1 MLRTLIPAIS
11 AASIQLSFFAIAFR
25 ITSCSFIIRSAS
37 RAGIV
42 PLGVSTSPVSY
53 PPGLDR
59 TTHLLIRPD
68 NSHTSDKLSRR
79 NGGHPE
85 RRDSIHP
92 ILLWRL
98 VCQSAKSAGRSQP
111 LFFCF
116 RSQR

>member
-68 NSHTSDKLSRR
+68 NSHTSDSCSSRGQLS
-79 NGGHPE
+79 GQYF
-85 RRDSIHP
+85 D
-92 ILLWRL
+92 RL
-98 VCQSAKSAGRSQP
+98 NFPHWGLDVRTDPFTRKNPGY
-111 LFFCF
+111 
-116 RSQR
+116 